1 MAQFESYVKDEGFAP
16 VDVPSITPYINE
28 NLEALRQSEK
38 QFIQDKYVI
47 DKGRA
52 SELGKAFEGIAQIGS
67 KFGEYLKQ
75 RELEY
80 QEKEV
85 AAMEMEEY
93 QKYLSD
99 PEGYVSKDFLQQ
111 IDGVRDVNAQ
121 TEGLAV
127 RAYEQTGND
136 EVATQVREL
145 SGWREIAQA
154 KIKLK
159 LANDFYQSWL
169 PKQLQEANITD
180 QATRGAA
187 INQARTTFM
196 REFGLNGFSKDILAT
211 DLYPEQVK
219 LHAKVMKE
227 GAALDLQNNNYE
239 RVLEATTLFEKDLN
253 FAALQN
259 TLATSYDEK
268 GKILGNKRGFDAAID
283 HLKKMF
289 DAGTITM
296 DQIIGIENQPMPG
309 MGGRTYGEMKPTQFA
324 NLKYELAA
332 EERKNNKAIRDA
344 KIEEATKL
352 VDDYLERVE
361 NGLIPTKADIEAIQS
376 RVRLYGEED
385 ERLNALLKE
394 SPSAQYDREA
404 GQMLENLYMSGQ
416 LTPDVVYKIAR
427 NSTQRERYLRLA
439 KQQASMKSDKT
450 QLHHDSLAQLVK
462 NTRGL
467 AATPDGVR
475 GQASVIIIGN
485 LQGEYDRRVAE
496 LISSSGVGANPDA
509 IAEQALAETVQMYN
523 NAQTPGSNSIYNFDR
538 KNGKFTNYNNQLI
551 DQASQDNMIA
561 GRNRLTNTTHL
572 LQSIGERILDSP
584 GAILSRAEF
593 EQMDKDILKNGFR
606 MPGIITYVANQTGYT
621 PLEGIKRAREAMQPP
636 MPPLPQPPSL
646 QFVDTNVSP
655 AAKALLYKYQT
666 PERSIRGFAEIRE
679 YEPAIVP
686 GGFGTKIKEAAEAN
700 GIPPAILTALLEQES
715 GFRPDVIS
723 GKTLSRS
730 GAAGIAQFMPGTAK
744 QMGVD
749 PLNTDQAIDGA
760 ARYLRHL
767 MDNYGFDL
775 KTAIYA
781 YNAGPDTVQRYGVG
795 ATEENANY
803 YPSIIKRA
811 TKYGYGQVSLNDPE
825 ILRPSFA
832 IN

>member
-219 LHAKVMKE
+219 VHAKVMQE

-268 GKILGNKRGFDAAID
+268 GKILGNKRGFDAAIA

-296 DQIIGIENQPMPG
+296 DQILDIERQPMPG
-309 MGGRTYGEMKPTQFA
+309 MGGRTYGFMKKTQFA
-324 NLKYELAA
+324 NLKYELAS
-332 EERKNNKAIRDA
+332 EERENNKAIREA
-344 KIEEATKL
+344 KIEEARVL
-352 VDDYLERVE
+352 VDEYLEKVA
-361 NGLIPTKADIEAIQS
+361 NGLTPTKADIEAIQS

-416 LTPDVVYKIAR
+416 LTPDVVYRLAR
-427 NSTQRERYLRLA
+427 NSAQREKYLRLA
-439 KQQASMKSDKT
+439 KEQASMKSDKT
-450 QLHHDSLAQLVK
+450 RRHHDSLADHVK
-462 NTRGL
+462 NTPGL
-467 AATPDGVR
+467 KATPDGVR

-509 IAEQALAETVQMYN
+509 IADQALAETVQMYN
-523 NAQTPGSNSIYNFDR
+523 NAQTQGSSSSYNFDR
-538 KNGKFTNYNNQLI
+538 KSGTFKNYNEQLK
-551 DQASQDNMIA
+551 DQASSNNMIA

-593 EQMDKDILKNGFR
+593 EQMDKDILRNGFR
-606 MPGIITYVANQTGYT
+606 MPGIISYVASQTGYT
-621 PLEGIKRAREAMQPP
+621 PLEVIKRAREAMDLPP
-636 MPPLPQPPSL
+636 MPVPPSL

-655 AAKALLYKYQT
+655 AAKALLYKHQT
-666 PERSIRGFAEIRE
+666 PERSIRGFAETRE

-686 GGFGTKIKEAAEAN
+686 GGFGPKIKEAAEAV

-730 GAAGIAQFMPGTAK
+730 GAAGIAQFMPGTAR

-749 PLNTDQAIDGA
+749 PLNTDSAIDGA